1 MSSEPKQNSTSGF
14 NSLPLCLGTGGRR
27 ENNVIKY
34 SSVEFQI
41 LHLLMDVSH
50 HWWGT
55 KGRINSNQTL
65 TQLHYIPVACFRA
78 AGHTKITRPHVSP
91 LTHRNKLKH
100 TGSTKERQWLY
111 STLAYLGTGTTAF
124 GWDKGAM
131 QPGSRWEPLQLWR
144 TALAEAWSTEPDLGG
159 NVPTGHFQLWF
170 WPSTTQ
176 SFTCRLIQTSDTVI
190 EWGPLNGLNL
200 YNTERERQGWG
211 ALRKG

>member
-111 STLAYLGTGTTAF
+111 STLAYLGTGYYC
-124 GWDKGAM
+124 
-131 QPGSRWEPLQLWR
+131 
-144 TALAEAWSTEPDLGG
+144 
-159 NVPTGHFQLWF
+159 F
-170 WPSTTQ
+170 W
-176 SFTCRLIQTSDTVI
+176 L
-190 EWGPLNGLNL
+190 
-200 YNTERERQGWG
+200 RQGSHAAWKQMG
-211 ALRKG
+211 ATAAMTDSIGWSMKHRVRSGRKCTNRSLSTMILAQHDPVIHLPAHPD